1 MAPGRAAGRAAR
13 AVSRRPDPRRGARPR
28 PRAPEAEGPPVE
40 LAIDSIAAGGDG
52 IGRTGGMVA
61 FVPRTAPGDVVRAR
75 LRPLGRMARGR
86 LDSVVEPSSVRVEP
100 PCPHYVIDRCGGCQ
114 LQHLTLDAQRDA
126 KQRIVSDALTRIAR
140 RSIEVAPVVASP
152 AAWRYRRKL
161 TLALRRRGGAWIAGL
176 RAYDDPDAVFA
187 LADCPITD
195 ARVVAAW
202 RAVMAQAALFPDDAR
217 ELRGAVRL
225 LDESTGVGEDAN
237 ATPGAASV
245 AFTLEGGARWP
256 GAERFFAAVPA
267 LAALW
272 WAPGGQRRRLLFDRG
287 AAGAAGASFVQV
299 NPHVAALLADAVV
312 ARAAAH
318 APATVVD
325 AYAGAGEVAERLAR
339 GGSRVTAI
347 ELDAEAA
354 TVARSR
360 LPEGSRSIAAAVE
373 EALPEALPADLVIVN
388 PPRGGLDARVCATL
402 EQAAAGAFGAVPRAL
417 LYVSCD
423 PATLARDLS
432 RLPSYTLR
440 SAQPFDMFPQ
450 TAHVETLVELVPVSS
465 PDPSDDARPERPA

>member
-1 MAPGRAAGRAAR
+1 MSP
-13 AVSRRPDPRRGARPR
+13 RPDPRRGARPR
-28 PRAPEAEGPPVE
+28 PRAPGVEAPLTE

-75 LRPLGRMARGR
+75 LRQTGRMARGHV
-86 LDSVVEPSSVRVEP
+86 DSIVEPSPARVEP
-100 PCPHYVIDRCGGCQ
+100 PCPHYVVDRCGGCQ
-114 LQHLTLDAQRDA
+114 LQHLALGAQRDA
-126 KQRIVSDALTRIAR
+126 KQRIVSDAITRIAR
-140 RSIEVAPVVASP
+140 RSVEVTPVIASP

-161 TLALRRRGGAWIAGL
+161 TLALRRRGGGWIAGL

-187 LADCPITD
+187 LTDCPITD

-202 RAVMAQAALFPDDAR
+202 RAVMAHAALFPDDAR
-217 ELRGAVRL
+217 ELRDAVRL
-225 LDESTGVGEDAN
+225 LGDAR
-237 ATPGAASV
+237 GAADDPSESPEPASI
-245 AFTLEGGARWP
+245 AFTLEGGGRWP
-256 GAERFFAAVPA
+256 DAEGLFGEVPE

-272 WAPGGQRRRLLFDRG
+272 WQPAGQRRRLLFER
-287 AAGAAGASFVQV
+287 AAGGAAGASFVQV

-312 ARAAAH
+312 AG
-318 APATVVD
+318 ATAYGPDTVID
-325 AYAGAGEVAERLAR
+325 AYSGAGEVAVRLAKA
-339 GGSRVTAI
+339 GSRVTAI
-347 ELDAEAA
+347 ELDPEAA
-354 TVARSR
+354 SVARHL

-373 EALPEALPADLVIVN
+373 DALPDALPASLVIVN

-402 EQAAAGAFGAVPRAL
+402 ERAAAGAFGEPPRAV

-432 RLPSYTLR
+432 RLPSYVLR

-450 TAHVETLVELVPVSS
+450 TAHVETLVELVPDS
-465 PDPSDDARPERPA
+465 PATPLEAAPPERSA